1 MWFQNRRAKFR
12 KQERVAPSSK
22 DAGGDADADDP
33 TTAAPPKKNGAEL
46 GPRKSDAACRQNGDV
61 KMDHSKSID
70 R

>member
-1 MWFQNRRAKFR
+1 M
-12 KQERVAPSSK
+12 APSSK